1 MTDTEAA
8 APGINGAT
16 ICTRMGIYF
25 NFADPRPEQINAV
38 DIAWGLAHTCRFGG
52 HTNTFY
58 SVAQHCVLAA
68 ELARAAGASL
78 AVQRDVLMHDAS
90 EAYTGDMVRPLKN
103 LLPDFRAIEKRIERV
118 IEERFGLTC
127 EANKDEIKT
136 LDLIMLKTEQR
147 DLTAAAGHQWSG
159 LHNIEA
165 MKACIIPN
173 PPEVAFGHFMFLW
186 DSLCSQMGVSN
197 R

>member
-8 APGINGAT
+8 VPGVNGAT
-16 ICTRMGIYF
+16 ICTRMGDYF
-25 NFADPRPEQINAV
+25 NFVDPRPEQVNIV

-52 HTNTFY
+52 HTTSFY

-103 LLPDFRAIEKRIERV
+103 LLPEFRAIEKRIERV
-118 IEERFGLTC
+118 IEDRFGLTC
-127 EANKDEIKT
+127 EANKDDIKV

-147 DLTAAAGHQWSG
+147 DLTAAAGHSWSG
-159 LHNIEA
+159 LESVVEL
-165 MKACIIPN
+165 KARILPE
-173 PPEVAFGHFMFLW
+173 PPEVAFGHFMLLW
-186 DSLCSQMGVSN
+186 DTLCSQMGVSN